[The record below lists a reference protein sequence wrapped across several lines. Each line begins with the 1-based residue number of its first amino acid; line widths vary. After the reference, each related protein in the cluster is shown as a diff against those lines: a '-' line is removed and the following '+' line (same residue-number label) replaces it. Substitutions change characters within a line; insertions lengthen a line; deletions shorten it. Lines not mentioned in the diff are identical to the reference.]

1 MNMRCDT
8 VRDLIPLCRDG
19 IASAVVVGRE
29 AGSGTRGAF
38 EELSGMQKLLQG
50 IYKKHEEKRAAR
62 GYHRNDEESGR
73 ICRAVK
79 KDPPPPSDLYGG
91 RSHGRN
97 RFPSRCVVHLRK
109 NESKRRMTRFESE
122 MMLRFSE

>member
-19 IASAVVVGRE
+19 IASAASRVIV
-29 AGSGTRGAF
+29 
-38 EELSGMQKLLQG
+38 EEHLKSCPACRNY
-50 IYKKHEEKRAAR
+50 YKAYIKSKEKRAAR

-79 KDPPPPSDLYGG
+79 KDPPPPSDLYDG

-97 RFPSRCVVHLRK
+97 RFPSRRVVHLRK
-109 NESKRRMTRFESE
+109 K
-122 MMLRFSE
+122 

>member
-19 IASAVVVGRE
+19 IASAASRVIV
-29 AGSGTRGAF
+29 
-38 EELSGMQKLLQG
+38 EEHLKSLSGMQKLLQG

-73 ICRAVK
+73 I
-79 KDPPPPSDLYGG
+79 
-91 RSHGRN
+91 
-97 RFPSRCVVHLRK
+97 
-109 NESKRRMTRFESE
+109 
-122 MMLRFSE
+122 

>member
-19 IASAVVVGRE
+19 IASAASRVIVEEHLKSCPACRNYYKAYIKSMKKNAQH
-29 AGSGTRGAF
+29 AGITVTMKNPDGFDA
-38 EELSGMQKLLQG
+38 LS
-50 IYKKHEEKRAAR
+50 KR
-62 GYHRNDEESGR
+62 
-73 ICRAVK
+73 I
-79 KDPPPPSDLYGG
+79 PPPPSDLYGG

-97 RFPSRCVVHLRK
+97 RFPSRRGVHLRK

>member
-19 IASAVVVGRE
+19 IASAASRVIVEEHLKSCPACRNYYKAYIKSMKKNAQH
-29 AGSGTRGAF
+29 AGITVTMKNPDGFAALSRG
-38 EELSGMQKLLQG
+38 S
-50 IYKKHEEKRAAR
+50 AA
-62 GYHRNDEESGR
+62 
-73 ICRAVK
+73 AVR
-79 KDPPPPSDLYGG
+79 STGG
-91 RSHGRN
+91 RSHGGIV
-97 RFPSRCVVHLRK
+97 FLLVRCSLTK